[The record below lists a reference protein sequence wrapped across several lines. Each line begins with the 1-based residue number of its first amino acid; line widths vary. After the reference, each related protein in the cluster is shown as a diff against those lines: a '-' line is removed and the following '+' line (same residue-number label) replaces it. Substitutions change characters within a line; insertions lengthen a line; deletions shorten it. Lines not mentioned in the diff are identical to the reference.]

1 MTTRREISE
10 MIAAGIPNVDY
21 DRAARLWSEYVGSE
35 GTDEFMW
42 YASTTDIREAV
53 EEYLDSL
60 PEIWLEDAPEDL
72 ADMLTAYI
80 ERDVRM
86 AQRGLFD

>member
-1 MTTRREISE
+1 MARD
-10 MIAAGIPNVDY
+10 VDY
-21 DRAARLWSEYVGSE
+21 ERAARLWSQYVGSQ

-42 YASTTDIREAV
+42 YATTTDIRDAV
-53 EEYLDSL
+53 EEYLNSI
-60 PEIWLEDAPEDL
+60 PEEWLADAPEDL

-86 AQRGLFD
+86 AQLRRV

>member
-1 MTTRREISE
+1 MVRD
-10 MIAAGIPNVDY
+10 VDY
-21 DRAARLWSEYVGSE
+21 ERAARLWSEYVGQQ

-42 YASTTDIREAV
+42 YATTTSIREAV
-53 EEYLDSL
+53 EEYLNSL
-60 PEIWLEDAPEDL
+60 PEEWLEDAPEDL

-86 AQRGLFD
+86 ARAQLRRE